1 MTQWKLECVLA
12 QAFRDKKYHV
22 PVLEY
27 TIIYATS
34 VGRSAN

>member
-12 QAFRDKKYHV
+12 EAFRDKRYHV

-34 VGRSAN
+34 LERSVN